1 MNADST
7 PRYAEPSF
15 DDLTPEQVMQNCAHC
30 AACIGIIERFTG
42 DDFKASDKEWH
53 HMATLAGCQDCM
65 EYE

>member
-1 MNADST
+1 MDD
-7 PRYAEPSF
+7 YEV

-42 DDFKASDKEWH
+42 EQFKGTEKMWH